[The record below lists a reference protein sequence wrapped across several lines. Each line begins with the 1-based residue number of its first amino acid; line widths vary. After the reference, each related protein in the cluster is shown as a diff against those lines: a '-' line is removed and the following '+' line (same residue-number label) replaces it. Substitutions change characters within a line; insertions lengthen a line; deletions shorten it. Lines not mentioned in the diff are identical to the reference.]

1 MKQIDVS
8 DLPERVAQELAA
20 QAEHHREL
28 ARRRNGGQVKPLP
41 QWPGI
46 AVPPE
51 RLRREELYDDD
62 E

>member
-1 MKQIDVS
+1 MKHIDVS
-8 DLPERVAQELAA
+8 DLPESVAQQLAA

-28 ARRRNGGQVKPLP
+28 ARRRNGSQVKPLP